1 MADDRD
7 VIAGGRAS
15 ARTAR
20 APATRCRSGARGRGR
35 RTLQRLGEDD
45 ELLAAAA
52 PELDDQRHEPIGPI
66 RRALDD
72 LGAWRSSSRRS
83 ARVMRYHG
91 SRQIASNRL
100 EPSAS

>member
-1 MADDRD
+1 MSIRWT
-7 VIAGGRAS
+7 RAL
-15 ARTAR
+15 R
-20 APATRCRSGARGRGR
+20 AAALERF
-35 RTLQRLGEDD
+35 GEQH

-52 PELDDQRHEPIGPI
+52 AELDDRALGLAERRDDRR
-66 RRALDD
+66 RRA
-72 LGAWRSSSRRS
+72 ARAARVS